1 MNFKLYQMDVKSAFL
16 NIYIEEEVCVSQPLS
31 FEDHKNHTHVY
42 KLKKA
47 LYGLKQAP
55 IQWFDGEKFHG
66 LFALLEDQ
74 GNNSSLPSLTFQTP
88 PTSYAQNLHKEIY

>member
-1 MNFKLYQMDVKSAFL
+1 MDVKSAFL

-55 IQWFDGEKFHG
+55 IQWFERLTNFLIDQKFERG
-66 LFALLEDQ
+66 QVDKTFLLI
-74 GNNSSLPSLTFQTP
+74 NPLMTP
-88 PTSYAQNLHKEIY
+88 CLCMFM